1 MSEVE
6 TKELKIPTSVV
17 KANTANCNMLIL
29 YGYPKVG
36 KTTLLSKLENA
47 LIIDLEKG
55 SKYVDALKVEVSNL
69 EELREV
75 GKQIHSAGKPYKY
88 IVLDTVTKLEDIVM
102 PDAVKL
108 YQNTPMG
115 KDFKGTDI
123 TVLPNGSGYM
133 YLRQAMKTWVGKLK
147 TLSEHLI
154 LIGHTKDKVTTKSGI
169 DVNVKEL
176 DLTGKISSIICQEA
190 DAVGYVYRGE
200 NSELMISF
208 KHQDSL
214 VAGARPTHLK
224 GKDIKIADYNP
235 ETNDLENV
243 NWKLIYPN

>member
-1 MSEVE
+1 MSEE
-6 TKELKIPTSVV
+6 KKIVLPTQLI

-36 KTTLLSKLENA
+36 KTTLLSKLKDA

-55 SKYVDALKVEVSNL
+55 SKYIDALKIEVETL
-69 EELREV
+69 EELGQV
-75 GKQIHSAGKPYKY
+75 GKAILDAGKPYKY
-88 IVLDTVTKLEDIVM
+88 IVIDTVTRLEDIVM
-102 PDAVKL
+102 PDAVKM
-108 YQNTPMG
+108 YQATSMG
-115 KDFKGTDI
+115 KDFKGNDI
-123 TVLPNGSGYM
+123 TILPNGAGYK
-133 YLRQAMKTWVGKLK
+133 YLREAMKKWVFAFRKL
-147 TLSEHLI
+147 TDHLI
-154 LIGHTKDKVTTKSGI
+154 LIGHTKDKVTSKSGI

-176 DLTGKISSIICQEA
+176 DLTGKISNIICQEA

-214 VAGARPTHLK
+214 VAGARPNHLK
-224 GKDIKIADYNP
+224 GQEIKIADYNK

-243 NWKLIYPN
+243 DWKLIYPN